1 MKIWEIILL
10 AVGLA
15 MDAFAVATCRGLEMK
30 KFSVRH
36 AILIAL
42 FFGVFQ
48 AGMPLLGWAVGIQFS
63 GYIEAYDHWIA
74 FGLLSCLGVKMI
86 VDSFKKEDV
95 GEGTESTLN
104 IKQLLLMSVATSIDA
119 LAVGITFALM
129 KFERFLNVLPP
140 VSIIGG
146 VTFILSFSGVFI
158 GNRIGLKFKNKAELI
173 GGTVLILIGVKILL
187 EHLGAISF

>member
-36 AILIAL
+36 AIIIAL

-74 FGLLSCLGVKMI
+74 FGLLSFLGVKMI

-95 GEGTESTLN
+95 GQGTESTLN

>member
-36 AILIAL
+36 AIIIAL

-74 FGLLSCLGVKMI
+74 FGLLSFLGVKMI

-95 GEGTESTLN
+95 GQGTESTLN

-129 KFERFLNVLPP
+129 KFERFLYVLPP